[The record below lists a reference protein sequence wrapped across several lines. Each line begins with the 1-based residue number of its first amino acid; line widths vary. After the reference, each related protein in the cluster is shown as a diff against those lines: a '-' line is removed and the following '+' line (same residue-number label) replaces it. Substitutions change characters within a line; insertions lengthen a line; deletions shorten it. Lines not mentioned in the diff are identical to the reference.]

1 MSLKIKILRE
11 SIRSFSYLQDVLT
24 WSNSLDD
31 TTCTDSQSWTSWRC
45 SGYTTHCLSFI
56 VVSKIFL
63 MVKSTQLCGEK
74 QREDVNLVTTDT
86 RQCDCLCSRARAPRA
101 FFFLHQ
107 SKHHLASHARGIDCL
122 QVPRK
127 FQVISGICSRSL
139 HDVNC
144 QEDPVI
150 KTCAIGK
157 HNTAKS
163 ITGVVISKNTYMQL
177 YSFLLKWDTTLPASW
192 N

>member
-74 QREDVNLVTTDT
+74 QREDVNLVTPDT

-101 FFFLHQ
+101 FFFTPI
-107 SKHHLASHARGIDCL
+107 KASPCVAERGIDCL

>member
-1 MSLKIKILRE
+1 MSLKIKVLRE

-86 RQCDCLCSRARAPRA
+86 RQCDCLCSRACSPR
-101 FFFLHQ
+101 FFFFYANQ
-107 SKHHLASHARGIDCL
+107 
-122 QVPRK
+122 
-127 FQVISGICSRSL
+127 
-139 HDVNC
+139 
-144 QEDPVI
+144 
-150 KTCAIGK
+150 
-157 HNTAKS
+157 S
-163 ITGVVISKNTYMQL
+163 ITLRRTRVELIVCKFLGNFR
-177 YSFLLKWDTTLPASW
+177 SFPEFALAACAMSIVKRIPWLKLVQ
-192 N
+192 

>member
-74 QREDVNLVTTDT
+74 QREDVNLVTPDT

-107 SKHHLASHARGIDCL
+107 SKHHLASQSVELIVC
-122 QVPRK
+122 K
-127 FQVISGICSRSL
+127 FLGNFRSFPEFAL
-139 HDVNC
+139 AAC
-144 QEDPVI
+144 
-150 KTCAIGK
+150 TM
-157 HNTAKS
+157 S
-163 ITGVVISKNTYMQL
+163 IVKRIPW
-177 YSFLLKWDTTLPASW
+177 LKLVQ
-192 N
+192 

>member
-74 QREDVNLVTTDT
+74 QREDVNLVHPT
-86 RQCDCLCSRARAPRA
+86 RASVIVCALARVLPAL
-101 FFFLHQ
+101 FFLHQ

>member
-74 QREDVNLVTTDT
+74 QREDVNLVTPDT

-101 FFFLHQ
+101 FFFTPI
-107 SKHHLASHARGIDCL
+107 KASPCVARAWNWL
-122 QVPRK
+122 SASSSE
-127 FQVISGICSRSL
+127 ISGHFRNLLSQLARCLLSRGSR
-139 HDVNC
+139 D
-144 QEDPVI
+144 
-150 KTCAIGK
+150 
-157 HNTAKS
+157 
-163 ITGVVISKNTYMQL
+163 
-177 YSFLLKWDTTLPASW
+177 
-192 N
+192 